1 MLVKIF
7 VALKLSNGLHN
18 AAVFFL
24 EHSCDVS
31 AAYYGAVVVDE
42 DSERR
47 RRDSEFV
54 CPYTFNL
61 PAIPSASAS
70 TKSPRPLWGVLP
82 FAR

>member
-1 MLVKIF
+1 M
-7 VALKLSNGLHN
+7 
-18 AAVFFL
+18 FFL
-24 EHSCDVS
+24 KHSRYIP
-31 AAYYGAVVVDE
+31 AAYYGAVVADE

-70 TKSPRPLWGVLP
+70 TKSPRPYGGVLP